1 LETEFERLIT
11 EGTDRQL
18 MLTDGRHSSA
28 GSIGEGSISSI
39 SWDRMP
45 AMTDCLSV
53 PSDLTSNDITSDCDS
68 DMSSVITR
76 QNMSK
81 HVKTVGQRRRI

>member
-1 LETEFERLIT
+1 
-11 EGTDRQL
+11 
-18 MLTDGRHSSA
+18 
-28 GSIGEGSISSI
+28 
-39 SWDRMP
+39 MP